1 MATGRAAAGDTYV
14 PQGMVAPLNPFLDE
28 EGNLTAVSFR
38 FLFGLFSHLNYVHDE
53 VEEIKA
59 RLAAAGIP

>member
-1 MATGRAAAGDTYV
+1 MATGRAAAEDTYV
-14 PQGMVAPLNPFLDE
+14 PQGMIAPMSPFLDE
-28 EGNLTAVSFR
+28 DGNLTALSFR

-53 VEEIKA
+53 VETIKQ